1 MQGLSYL
8 FYSYNGLQLTR
19 RGTYHNILQLSS
31 PYPVAAHVD
40 DIIKTTNDLIVSL
53 LGAVSAVTGE
63 EVTCGC
69 RAVGVRSVEQGISYR
84 NTSLQIGRAH
94 V

>member
-1 MQGLSYL
+1 MQRLPDL

-19 RGTYHNILQLSS
+19 HVTYHNILQFSG

-63 EVTCGC
+63 EVTCGWK
-69 RAVGVRSVEQGISYR
+69 AVGVRSVEQGISNR
-84 NTSLQIGRAH
+84 NVAFNITF
-94 V
+94 